1 MHCQDFL
8 TSAYL
13 LTSKDRFYSR
23 SDIGQLCAYMGDAL
37 GDVVLPTPVLLAPAE
52 LWTGKQVFSM
62 LIRPN
67 PQTRCSPD
75 SSPAPRCARPFDPRL
90 GKPVNT
96 NARMFVHSN
105 CSYSCFAANQRYAQ
119 HLLQLAHGR
128 LMFLQCGPP
137 TPVLA
142 LRVFVSLETQEK
154 IYKKDEHMCP
164 MDGFVC
170 LRNSDLVCGRLG
182 KATLGGG
189 NKAGLFQVRSG
200 LLPV

>member
-37 GDVVLPTPVLLAPAE
+37 VDVVLPTPALLAPLE

-75 SSPAPRCARPFDPRL
+75 SNPATSCARPFDPRL
-90 GKPVNT
+90 GSPMT
-96 NARMFVHSN
+96 QMP
-105 CSYSCFAANQRYAQ
+105 
-119 HLLQLAHGR
+119 GR
-128 LMFLQCGPP
+128 
-137 TPVLA
+137 
-142 LRVFVSLETQEK
+142 S
-154 IYKKDEHMCP
+154 
-164 MDGFVC
+164 
-170 LRNSDLVCGRLG
+170 
-182 KATLGGG
+182 KATFL
-189 NKAGLFQVRSG
+189 LLV
-200 LLPV
+200 LLPTSGMIYTCCGFYMVV